1 VTVAGVDLG
10 GSKIAGVLLDDSGAV
25 RGEIWQE
32 HAIAGPDEAVNLIA
46 EVVGELAAR
55 EPVSRELAPREL
67 AVRELA
73 TGQQAAGHRAARP
86 PAGLTAVGLSVA
98 GWLSRDR
105 LEVRAAANLG
115 LAATPLAGLAE
126 ARLNCPVLMEND
138 GNAAAFAEYVRGAGQ
153 PAEVLLLITLGTGV
167 GGGIVV
173 SGVLAGGSHG
183 LAAEIG
189 HLPLDPAGP
198 DCCCGG
204 RGCLELY
211 ASGPGLAA
219 QARAGQPEGAAILSL
234 AGGRPEQITAR
245 QVIAAARGGDAW
257 ATGLLARAGSA
268 VARAVACV
276 TPVLDP
282 DLVVLSGS
290 VAMSAGDLILGPARQ
305 QLARAPALPAVLNP
319 VPIVLGQTGP
329 GAAALGAAEL
339 ARRLPGSFPPARAG
353 LAAAAG
359 HPDVQPRN
367 RTRE

>member
-1 VTVAGVDLG
+1 MTVAGVDLG

-32 HAIAGPDEAVNLIA
+32 HRIAGPEEAVDLIA
-46 EVVGELAAR
+46 EVVGELADR
-55 EPVSRELAPREL
+55 DL
-67 AVRELA
+67 AVRELSA
-73 TGQQAAGHRAARP
+73 GNGAPQA
-86 PAGLTAVGLSVA
+86 LTAVGLSVA

-105 LEVRAAANLG
+105 LEVRTAANLG

-126 ARLNCPVLMEND
+126 ARLNCPVLVEND
-138 GNAAAFAEYVRGAGQ
+138 GNAAAFAEYVRGAG
-153 PAEVLLLITLGTGV
+153 PAEVLMLITLGTGV

-183 LAAEIG
+183 LAGEIG
-189 HLPLDPAGP
+189 HLPVDPAGP
-198 DCCCGG
+198 ACCCGG

-219 QARAGQPEGAAILSL
+219 QARARAGQPEGATILSL

-257 ATGLLARAGSA
+257 AAGLLARAGCA

-276 TPVLDP
+276 MPVLDP

-305 QLARAPALPAVLNP
+305 QLSRAPALPAVLSP

-339 ARRLPGSFPPARAG
+339 ARRPPGSFPPARPPG
-353 LAAAAG
+353 AARAPREG
-359 HPDVQPRN
+359 RTDVHP
-367 RTRE
+367 